1 MRRALPLAVVAAL
14 ALAPAA
20 RAGSPVAVEASFA
33 PLVHGFGDPVVA
45 TVTVAAGRTVEPGSV
60 HVAAAFAPYA
70 ATALPVER
78 EAAAGGRVLL
88 RFAWRLRCLTA
99 ACVPRKPERT
109 FPLGPARVSWLTR
122 RGAERSTV
130 ALWPALTVA
139 SRLTPTDLAVPWFG
153 AETAPPASGLRLP
166 AGPFAVA
173 LLAFGS
179 LLATAGLAALA
190 LPLLRRRRRAPLP
203 VAPLQLALEL
213 VERAA
218 SGDVDERRRALYQ
231 LALLLEEA
239 SLEPESWAARKLA
252 WAPATPDPDGMQMLS
267 LVIRE
272 QLREAAT

>member
-1 MRRALPLAVVAAL
+1 MRRTALAVVAAL

-20 RAGSPVAVEASFA
+20 AAATPVATQASFS

-45 TVTVAAGRTVEPGSV
+45 TVAVAADRSVEPGSV
-60 HVAAAFAPYA
+60 RVAASFGPYD

-78 EAAAGGRVLL
+78 RAAADGRVLL
-88 RFAWRLRCLTA
+88 RFAWRLRCTTS

-109 FPLGPARVSWLTR
+109 FLLPAAHVSWLTR
-122 RGAERSTV
+122 GGAAGRTT

-139 SRLTPTDLAVPWFG
+139 SRLTPGDLAVPAFL
-153 AETAPPASGLRLP
+153 AQTPPPASGLRLP
-166 AGPFAVA
+166 AGPLSIA
-173 LLAFGS
+173 LLALGS
-179 LLATAGLAALA
+179 LLAAAGLAALA
-190 LPLLRRRRRAPLP
+190 APLLRRRRRAPLP

-272 QLREAAT
+272 QLQEAAT